1 MVRVAVT
8 GELPAMSTDAGEI
21 VQAIPG
27 ELFAQ
32 LRLTA
37 PVNPFC
43 GVTEIVVLPDCP
55 GAEMLS
61 VDGLADKL

>member
-1 MVRVAVT
+1 VVAVRVAVR
-8 GELPAMSTDAGEI
+8 GELPVMFTDAGEI

-37 PVNPFC
+37 PVNPF
-43 GVTEIVVLPDCP
+43 
-55 GAEMLS
+55 
-61 VDGLADKL
+61 